1 LHSTTKRKKKKEF
14 ILICEITRNKFKGRT
29 PYLNMVEGG
38 MQREEESPEINLMDL
53 EERQRIVKDRLIL
66 IGQNLIDFKE
76 KNEEEILEIKKDL
89 EFLKRNVEKIKDF
102 IETIS
107 SEFQKFAKKEDL
119 EILKK
124 QAKMFQPLEFATKAD
139 LEKLKSK
146 KNIK

>member
-1 LHSTTKRKKKKEF
+1 
-14 ILICEITRNKFKGRT
+14 
-29 PYLNMVEGG
+29 

-76 KNEEEILEIKKDL
+76 KNEEELLEIKKDL

>member
-1 LHSTTKRKKKKEF
+1 
-14 ILICEITRNKFKGRT
+14 
-29 PYLNMVEGG
+29 MVEGG